1 MTEEIQFAL
10 DSAKEAMDKALRHL
24 DTELLK
30 IRAGKAHPSML
41 DSVKV
46 DYYGTPTPIGRV
58 ANINSTDARTLVI
71 QPWERNLLDG
81 ISTAIINANL
91 GLNPMN
97 NGEVIMI
104 NVPPLTEERRRELM
118 KRARAEGEHAKVG
131 IRNARKE
138 ANDYLKEAKADGLP
152 EDAVKVGE
160 TKVQDLTDA
169 YIRKVDEVLAAKEA
183 DVMTV

>member
-1 MTEEIQFAL
+1 
-10 DSAKEAMDKALRHL
+10 
-24 DTELLK
+24 
-30 IRAGKAHPSML
+30 
-41 DSVKV
+41 
-46 DYYGTPTPIGRV
+46 
-58 ANINSTDARTLVI
+58 
-71 QPWERNLLDG
+71 
-81 ISTAIINANL
+81 
-91 GLNPMN
+91 
-97 NGEVIMI
+97 
-104 NVPPLTEERRRELM
+104 M

>member
-10 DSAKEAMDKALRHL
+10 DSAKEGMDKALRHL
-24 DTELLK
+24 DAELLK
-30 IRAGKAHPSML
+30 VRAGKAHPAML

-81 ISTAIINANL
+81 ISKAIINSNL
-91 GLNPMN
+91 VLNPMN
-97 NGEVIMI
+97 NVEVIMI
-104 NVPPLTEERRRELM
+104 NVPALTEERRRDLM

>member
-10 DSAKEAMDKALRHL
+10 DAAKEGMEKALRHL
-24 DTELLK
+24 DAELLK
-30 IRAGKAHPSML
+30 VRAGKAHPAML

>member
-10 DSAKEAMDKALRHL
+10 DSAKEGMDKALRHL
-24 DTELLK
+24 DAELLK
-30 IRAGKAHPSML
+30 VRAGKAHPAML

-104 NVPPLTEERRRELM
+104 NVPALTEERRRDLM

-131 IRNARKE
+131 IRNAR
-138 ANDYLKEAKADGLP
+138 KEAKADGLP